1 MQSSPSPMWI
11 HHWGIMETRA
21 KRTLETTAQ
30 KPQTAQDSK
39 TRGDTKHST
48 KGDSGDIIP
57 LFAFTLLCVA
67 AGQNHHGIPLWSGRT
82 PQPSHQPRILVFPL
96 KCAPPGAEPSQ
107 QSQGSNICT
116 QHLQTTSV
124 INICI
129 HLHPTSAPN
138 TQHLQ
143 PTSAPSICI
152 QHLHPTSAPPHGLGE
167 EPREWQSIRAGPGN
181 SAHPKGSPQSQGFL
195 LTPEHGAACSVC
207 RALPAQVLP

>member
-1 MQSSPSPMWI
+1 M
-11 HHWGIMETRA
+11 
-21 KRTLETTAQ
+21 ETTAQ

-67 AGQNHHGIPLWSGRT
+67 AGQNHHGISLWSGRT

-116 QHLQTTSV
+116 NICKHLQTTSAS
-124 INICI
+124 ICKHLQPSAPNICTQ
-129 HLHPTSAPN
+129 HLHPTPN
-138 TQHLQ
+138 IFNQHLH
-143 PTSAPSICI
+143 PASAFNICI
-152 QHLHPTSAPPHGLGE
+152 QHLHPTFAPAHGLGE